1 MSSNCIYENLVKMS
15 NLHSEIIIYEL
26 KKRKSISSKT
36 GMLRENSSFTEI
48 VLLFLPIIFKSSG
61 QL

>member
-1 MSSNCIYENLVKMS
+1 MS